1 MVGTILLRRVY
12 AEGWLAI
19 VKKKMNLGLS
29 LNEILQML
37 SITLFENVP
46 ILQAFSL
53 IDQQDQESN
62 LYNQLELLNS

>member
-1 MVGTILLRRVY
+1 LVGTILLRRVY
-12 AEGWLAI
+12 PEGWLAI